1 MTNIP
6 KVNSLNIT
14 MFPASYGDS
23 FLVSV
28 AEDDLNILI
37 DTGFNSTY
45 EDHIKAKLTELKTKN
60 TPLDFLIVTHIDSDH
75 ISGAL
80 SLLQENDLHKIIDIK
95 NIWHNSYRHIQNS
108 PTNERKLSIKD
119 QRILQ
124 QINISG
130 YKKDRTI
137 TQNHNKDISGKQGS
151 SLASLILKGGYDW
164 NAQFNH
170 NAICVENGTDIDLS
184 SNVKLILLSP
194 DKSKLQKLMIFW
206 KKELRKLGVSS
217 SALDSQFF
225 DDAFEFLVSQE
236 KPMIKNINKNISS
249 KGVNIDKLMTDIFEE
264 DDSPTNGSSISFVL
278 EYGNKKILFLGDSHP
293 SIIERE
299 LKKKYPQEQLW
310 FDAIKISHHGSSKNT
325 SPSLLSFIDSDT
337 YFIST
342 NGYKFHHP
350 DLTTIARI
358 VGRKTFKN
366 RKIIFNYETET
377 SKYFDKNELKKTYN
391 YSISISDIG
400 ETVTLMKDE

>member
-1 MTNIP
+1 MINSP
-6 KVNSLNIT
+6 KANSLNIT

-28 AEDDLNILI
+28 EEDDLDILI
-37 DTGFNSTY
+37 DSGFKNTY
-45 EDHIKAKLTELKTKN
+45 ENHIKEKLIALKTKN
-60 TPLDFLIVTHIDSDH
+60 KSLDFLIVTHIDSDH
-75 ISGAL
+75 ITGAI
-80 SLLQENDLHKIIDIK
+80 SLLQENNLSKIIDIK

-108 PTNERKLSIKD
+108 PTNENKLSLKD

-124 QINISG
+124 QINING
-130 YKKDRTI
+130 YKEDNTI
-137 TQNHNKDISGKQGS
+137 AQNHNKDISGKQGS
-151 SLASLILKGGYDW
+151 ALASLILKGGYDW

-194 DKSKLQKLMIFW
+194 DKSKLQNLMIFW

-217 SALDSQFF
+217 SALNSQFF

-236 KPMIKNINKNISS
+236 KPKKKNINKNISS

-264 DDSPTNGSSISFVL
+264 DESPTNGSSISFVL

-299 LKKKYPQEQLW
+299 LTKKYSQDKLW

-325 SPSLLSFIDSDT
+325 SPNLLSFIDSDT

-342 NGYKFHHP
+342 NGNKFFHP

-358 VGRKTFKN
+358 VGRQTSSN
-366 RKIIFNYETET
+366 RKLIFNYETDT
-377 SKYFDKNELKKTYN
+377 SKFFDNEKLKETYN
-391 YSISISDIG
+391 YSVSISGAGDIF
-400 ETVTLMKDE
+400 TFMKD